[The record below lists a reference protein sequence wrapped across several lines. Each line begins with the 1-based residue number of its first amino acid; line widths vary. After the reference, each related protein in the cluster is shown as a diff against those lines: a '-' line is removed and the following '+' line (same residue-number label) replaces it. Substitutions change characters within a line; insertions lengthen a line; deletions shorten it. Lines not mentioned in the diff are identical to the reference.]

1 MPARAQPSALPWAAW
16 VLRPGADPRAPA
28 EHAIDP
34 SRLSPSAGKLRKEF
48 DMKDKLASLAVAI
61 LFVGASAGQP
71 HAQSPLIA
79 PAPSKPSVAAAPP
92 TAPSDAQVAPG
103 QWNVERVRC
112 SDLLAAADED
122 RASAV
127 MFYYGYLS
135 AKANIHVIDVSKI
148 ADNISKVMKQCSS
161 APATTVPQ
169 AFRQALG
176 SNK

>member
-1 MPARAQPSALPWAAW
+1 
-16 VLRPGADPRAPA
+16 V
-28 EHAIDP
+28 
-34 SRLSPSAGKLRKEF
+34 KEF
-48 DMKDKLASLAVAI
+48 DMRDKLASVAI
-61 LFVGASAGQP
+61 VILFIAASAGQP
-71 HAQSPLIA
+71 HAQSPSIA
-79 PAPSKPSVAAAPP
+79 PAPSKPSMAAAPP
-92 TAPSDAQVAPG
+92 SAPSDAQVAPG

-135 AKANIHVIDVSKI
+135 AKANIHIIDVSKI